1 MSAQIESQRLPVR
14 DSVLTQRCRRA
25 VLDKLSQ
32 LQGGSISVHEEGQ
45 HARFGDA
52 DAPLHAELHILHPDA
67 WAEIALGGSIGAA
80 ESYMNGDWRCN
91 DLTSLVQIFARN
103 LDLLDQMESKVAFFT
118 NLARKG
124 LHWWRRNSQ
133 SQARKN
139 IAAHYDLGNDMF
151 QLWLDP
157 LMMYSSAIYPSPD
170 STLDTAARHKLQ
182 RIGEK
187 LQLGPNDHLLE
198 IGTGWGGLSVY
209 LAQTFGCKVTTTTI
223 SKEQH
228 ALARERIDAAG
239 LGDRIELLLEDY
251 RDLNGQYDKLVSVEM
266 IEAVG
271 LQYLPQYFRKCSSL
285 LKANGA
291 FLLQS
296 ITIADQR
303 YDYAAKNVDFI
314 QRYIFPGGAL
324 PSNTRI
330 GECLRD
336 ATDLRLVHHEDIGL
350 HYARTLKDWRDRF
363 HHKLNDI
370 RALGYD
376 ERFIRMWEYYLCY
389 CEGGFRE
396 RVISCAQ
403 MLMHKPR
410 CIAALP

>member
-14 DSVLTQRCRRA
+14 DTLLSQRCRAA
-25 VLDKLSQ
+25 VLDKLGQ
-32 LQGGSISVHEEGQ
+32 LQGGSISVHEDGQ
-45 HARFGDA
+45 HARFGNDGE
-52 DAPLHAELHILHPDA
+52 LHAELHILHPNA

-91 DLTSLVQIFARN
+91 DLTALVQIFARN
-103 LDLLDQMESKVAFFT
+103 LALLDQMESKVALFT
-118 NLARKG
+118 DLARKG
-124 LHWWRRNSQ
+124 LHWWHRNSQ

-151 QLWLDP
+151 KLWLDP
-157 LMMYSSAIYPSPD
+157 LMMYSSAIYPDANS
-170 STLDTAARHKLQ
+170 SLDEAAKHKLH

-187 LQLGPNDHLLE
+187 LQLSPSDHLLE

-251 RDLNGQYDKLVSVEM
+251 RDLKGQYDKLVSVEM

-271 LQYLPQYFRKCSSL
+271 LQYLPQYFHKCSSL

-324 PSNTRI
+324 PSNTRVA
-330 GECLRD
+330 ECLRD
-336 ATDLRLVHHEDIGL
+336 DTDMRLVHHEDIGL

-363 HHKLNDI
+363 HYKLNDI

-396 RVISCAQ
+396 RVISCAH

-410 CIAALP
+410 CTAALP